1 MSAHPAN
8 NQTFDPITFP
18 SATILAIGAAL
29 LDEEPHLQ
37 AERLP
42 DVTPTMI
49 EQIREELWE
58 RDKDHFRL
66 GFQRGFMAG
75 MCTSMIAW
83 VIISMISPLFG
94 EHEAVAKGVMMCFY
108 IFVFA
113 RDVR

>member
-1 MSAHPAN
+1 MSAQPTP
-8 NQTFDPITFP
+8 NQTFDPITLP

-29 LDEEPHLQ
+29 LDEEFPLHDD
-37 AERLP
+37 RLP
-42 DVTPTMI
+42 GVTPTMI

-58 RDKDHFRL
+58 RDKDSFRL

-75 MCTSMIAW
+75 MYSSMVAW
-83 VIISMISPLFG
+83 VIISFISPLFG
-94 EHEAVAKGVMMCFY
+94 EHDAVAKGVMMGFY